1 MRYEGG
7 VSLILALPTE
17 VPSPSPSTT
26 PDCARTNGLCQWIF
40 EQTGQRWLA
49 SGSYYLLLKPAQI
62 LLILVLAMIAR
73 YLLHRMINRLIR
85 TTTASAVPTILRPL
99 KEHLPSSLTEATTH
113 FPERRRQRAEAIGS
127 VLRSAASV
135 TVYTIAAL
143 LILGQLGVDLGPL
156 LASAGIVG
164 VALGF
169 GAQTLV
175 KDLLAG
181 LSMLLEDQYG
191 VGDVIDVGEA
201 SGTVEAI
208 GLRITTIRD
217 VRGVLWYI
225 RNGEIIRVGNKS
237 QGWAMVVVD
246 VPIGFASVDQA
257 VEVLREA
264 AAGMADDPALAEN
277 LIDPPDVLGVE
288 QITVEGAVLR
298 TTVKTV
304 SDAQWRVGRELRRR
318 LTDALAAAG
327 IAAQLP
333 NSRMYLR
340 PGAVVGAG
348 ATEALNGTASNG
360 DPLSTD
366 PHGVEPTGTDT
377 GQAGP
382 T

>member
-1 MRYEGG
+1 
-7 VSLILALPTE
+7 VNALLALPAE
-17 VPSPSPSTT
+17 VPSPSPSPST
-26 PDCARTNGLCQWIF
+26 PDCVHVNGLCQWIF
-40 EQTGQRWLA
+40 EETGQPWLA

-62 LLILVLAMIAR
+62 LLIVILATCAR
-73 YLLHRMINRLIR
+73 WVLHRAINRLVR
-85 TTTASAVPTILRPL
+85 TTSRGSVPHILRPL
-99 KEHLPSSLTEATTH
+99 KERLPSSIAEATMV

-127 VLRSAASV
+127 VLGSAASV
-135 TVYTIAAL
+135 AVYSVAIL
-143 LILGQLGVDLGPL
+143 LVLGELGVDLGPL

-181 LSMLLEDQYG
+181 LAMLLEDQYG
-191 VGDVIDVGEA
+191 VGDVVDLGEA

-225 RNGEIIRVGNKS
+225 RNGEITRVGNKS
-237 QGWAMVVVD
+237 QGWAVVVVD
-246 VPIGFASVDQA
+246 VPIGFAAVDKA
-257 VEVLREA
+257 VEVIRQA
-264 AAGMADDPALAEN
+264 AAGMAGDPAYTED
-277 LIDPPDVLGVE
+277 LIDPPEVLGVE

-298 TTVKTV
+298 TTVKTT
-304 SDAQWRVGRELRRR
+304 SDSQWRIGRELRAR

-333 NSRMYLR
+333 NSRVYLR
-340 PGAVVGAG
+340 PGA
-348 ATEALNGTASNG
+348 
-360 DPLSTD
+360 ST
-366 PHGVEPTGTDT
+366 PVSPAVAEPEGTDT